1 MVYIKMKKAF
11 FKNLNKFLK
20 IIAIMMILLGFVGCS
35 NSDEKETA
43 HVSTGILEYN
53 SIAELDGRRIGIL
66 TGSVYDD
73 ISMQLAPNGEFA
85 YFNTVSDL
93 VSAIHANK
101 ADAFAIDENIAREVI
116 RENPDLGYI
125 KQPVMTVD
133 SGLLFP
139 KTEQGNILRQQFDEF
154 LTKAKESGLKQ
165 ELEDKWDNYDD
176 NTAMS
181 GYEALE
187 DINGTLNLA
196 VYAENPPYAFIMNGM
211 IVGYDIELAMNFC
224 KENGYGLN
232 IINITLDG
240 LLSAVQSGKAD
251 FGGGG
256 LNITEERKKT
266 VDFSI
271 PTSTFSGYFIVRST
285 ATSDLAYEHINEL
298 NGKRIGISTGTVYDA
313 PTNERFPDSKF
324 EYYSNSADLLE
335 ALRSGKIDA
344 YASDYNLVREIVT
357 DNPDIGYI
365 PEVFIKQLPAFA
377 FSKKE
382 KGEKLMK
389 QMNEFLSTIEESG
402 LRQKLYNRWFEYYED
417 AEMADYST
425 LEGNN
430 GVLKVGCSGMDH
442 PFSFIRNE
450 KVTGYEAELAY
461 LFCEKYGYKL
471 EFEIMSFNGTIS
483 ALESGKIDMA
493 CGAIAI
499 TEERKEN
506 VNFSVPICENN
517 GYFLVNKTTRK
528 TKSLFENLK
537 ESFYSTFIV
546 ENRWKMFMSGAL
558 VTMAIT
564 VLSIICGTILGFA
577 AYLKAR
583 NGNDDSL
590 FNRFVNFMI
599 WLIQG
604 LPMVVLLMILY
615 YIIFGSIS
623 ISGFVVAVIG
633 FTLTFAC
640 SMYSMLK
647 AGEKAV
653 DKGQREAAF
662 TLGYTPMESF
672 YKIILPQAAYH
683 FMPSY
688 KGEIVS
694 LIQAT
699 AVVGYIAVQ
708 DITKIGDIVRSR
720 TYEAF
725 FPLIMIAIMYFV
737 MAAILTS
744 IVNRIDIFIDPA
756 RKNKYKIL
764 KGVDTDD

>member
-1 MVYIKMKKAF
+1 MKKAF

>member
-1 MVYIKMKKAF
+1 
-11 FKNLNKFLK
+11 
-20 IIAIMMILLGFVGCS
+20 MMILLGFVGCS